1 LSDLGIPGC
10 LVARSEGY
18 SPGEEI
24 EDWGTASGDLT
35 VWFLPQYS
43 ALPVFCVLDDLA
55 GKAKFLKGG
64 GFVLR
69 GGLLWAER
77 GRTAIENPLTL
88 DQAMEAARPHIGW
101 EIVPGKGASVDAVS
115 LVTYYRR
122 GKDGRIQARPVW
134 LFDASV
140 STSSHTQR
148 WYCTYYFCV
157 DVENGQIYVPGRD
170 GEAT

>member
-10 LVARSEGY
+10 MVTREGGY
-18 SPGEEI
+18 SPGEAI
-24 EDWGTASGDLT
+24 EGWGAASGDRT
-35 VWFLPQYS
+35 IRFLPQYS

-55 GKAKFLKGG
+55 GKAKFLQGG

-77 GRTAIENPLTL
+77 GRAAVENPLTL
-88 DQAMEAARPHIGW
+88 DQAMEAARPHIGR

-122 GKDGRIQARPVW
+122 GEGGRVQARPVW
-134 LFDASV
+134 LFDASA
-140 STSSHTQR
+140 STSRHTQR
-148 WYCTYYFCV
+148 RYCTDCFCV
-157 DVENGQIYVPGRD
+157 DAETGRVYVPGRD